1 MSETALTKRIEE
13 IVAPS
18 LEAKGF
24 EIVRVRLT
32 GGQAPTLQ
40 IMADRIDG
48 VPINVDDC
56 AAISR
61 HVSVLLDAKDPIKSA
76 YTLEISSPGIDRPLV
91 RPKDFERFAGFEA
104 KLETKM
110 PIDGRRRFR
119 GRLGGLEDDAV
130 CLTLEDGEVRI
141 PFGDI
146 DRAKLLL
153 TDELL
158 AAAAAQEN
166 QPRN

>member
-1 MSETALTKRIEE
+1 MSDTALTRQIEA

-18 LEAKGF
+18 LEAMGF
-24 EIVRVRLT
+24 EVVRVRLT
-32 GGQAPTLQ
+32 GGHAPTLQ

-48 VPINVDDC
+48 TPINVDDC
-56 AAISR
+56 ADISR
-61 HVSVLLDAKDPIKSA
+61 HVSVLLDAKDPIKGA

-119 GRLGGLEDDAV
+119 GRLGGLDDDAV
-130 CLTLEDGEVRI
+130 RLTLADGEVRI

-146 DRAKLLL
+146 ERAKLML
-153 TDELL
+153 TDDLL
-158 AAAAAQEN
+158 AAAAAQQN
-166 QPRN
+166 QPGN